1 MISMRSQGLVMLL
14 FAGLAGCSSSTL
26 DPLVGDYN
34 AQLEAVQEASR
45 EVQRNIYRD
54 YARSP
59 GSWSN
64 PEVVASSEREFDR
77 VTDLLHLE
85 VQKAIDVRKR
95 IESDPGFESHY
106 RYGKYLDDDKWA
118 RSRLDALK
126 EPPFRYLEKKF

>member
-1 MISMRSQGLVMLL
+1 MRSQGLIMLL
-14 FAGLAGCSSSTL
+14 FAVLAGCSSSTL

-45 EVQRNIYRD
+45 EVQRNIERD
-54 YARSP
+54 YSRSP

-64 PEVVASSEREFDR
+64 PEVVASSEHEFDR